1 MKKVRVEMYTIKGA
15 YAEALITIDNLDP
28 DAVTQLY
35 GLLNAKAAEGSKVAI
50 MPDGHPGKDCLVGFT
65 QTFDEDTEVR
75 LVPNFVG
82 GDIACGV
89 FAWPIGKNMPDL
101 QKLDDFIKRNI
112 PNGSRGYLATVNRFV
127 TDEDRSLFETAD
139 ERLSKLEV
147 RVFGREQ
154 ERIPAVMQLC
164 SLGSGN
170 HFISLERSEKTGEIY
185 LLIHSGSR
193 QFGKSVCRLFQKLA
207 ADQHPTGNAKGL
219 EYLSPSDD
227 GFEAYLDFMDI
238 GIRLAA
244 RNKEIMAQ
252 EIMTFLGVE
261 EKDGAIKTNHNYY
274 DREAR
279 TIRKGAV
286 SAKKDELFLC
296 PINMRDGTLICRG
309 KGNIDW
315 NQSAPHGAGRLMSR
329 ADAKELL
336 DIESVR
342 ATLGDLFTTTVDSSL
357 DEAPDAY
364 KSFDFIHE
372 HITSTAE
379 VADRLIPLYNF
390 KG

>member
-1 MKKVRVEMYTIKGA
+1 MYTVKGA
-15 YAEALITIDNLDP
+15 YAEALITIDDLDP
-28 DAVTQLY
+28 EALTQLY
-35 GLLNAKAAEGSKVAI
+35 GLLNAKASEGSKVAI

-65 QTFDEDTEVR
+65 QRFDEDAEVR

-89 FAWPIGKNMPDL
+89 FAWPIGMDAPKL

-112 PNGSRGYLATVNRFV
+112 PNGSRGYPTSVNRFV
-127 TDEDRSLFETAD
+127 NDADRAVFDAAD
-139 ERLSKLEV
+139 ERLAKLEM

-154 ERIPAVMQLC
+154 ERIPAAQQLC

-193 QFGKSVCRLFQKLA
+193 QFGKSICRVFQKLA
-207 ADQHPTGNAKGL
+207 ADQHPTGNPKGL
-219 EYLSPSDD
+219 EYLSPWDD

-252 EIMTFLGVE
+252 EIMEFLGVD
-261 EKDGAIKTNHNYY
+261 EKGETIKTNHNYY
-274 DREAR
+274 DRMER

-286 SAKKDELFLC
+286 SAKKGELHLC
-296 PINMRDGTLICRG
+296 PINMRDGTFICRG
-309 KGNIDW
+309 KGNGDW
-315 NQSAPHGAGRLMSR
+315 NESAPHGAGRLMSR
-329 ADAKELL
+329 SEAKELF

-364 KSFDFIHE
+364 KSFDFIRR
-372 HITSTAE
+372 HITPTADI
-379 VADRLIPLYNF
+379 VDRLVPVYNF

>member
-1 MKKVRVEMYTIKGA
+1 MYTVKGA
-15 YAEALITIDNLDP
+15 FADALITIDDLDP
-28 DAVTQLY
+28 EALTQLY
-35 GLLNAKAAEGSKVAI
+35 GLLNAKASEGSKVAI

-65 QTFDEDTEVR
+65 QRFDEDAEVR

-89 FAWPIGKNMPDL
+89 FAWPIGMDAPKL

-112 PNGSRGYLATVNRFV
+112 PNGSRGYPTSVNRFV
-127 TDEDRSLFETAD
+127 NDADRAVFDAAD
-139 ERLSKLEV
+139 ERLAKLEM

-193 QFGKSVCRLFQKLA
+193 QFGKSVCRLFQKMA

-219 EYLSPSDD
+219 EYLSPWDD

-252 EIMTFLGVE
+252 EIMEFLGVD
-261 EKDGAIKTNHNYY
+261 EKGEAIKTNHN
-274 DREAR
+274 
-279 TIRKGAV
+279 
-286 SAKKDELFLC
+286 
-296 PINMRDGTLICRG
+296 
-309 KGNIDW
+309 
-315 NQSAPHGAGRLMSR
+315 
-329 ADAKELL
+329 
-336 DIESVR
+336 
-342 ATLGDLFTTTVDSSL
+342 
-357 DEAPDAY
+357 
-364 KSFDFIHE
+364 
-372 HITSTAE
+372 
-379 VADRLIPLYNF
+379 
-390 KG
+390 

>member
-1 MKKVRVEMYTIKGA
+1 MYTIKGA
-15 YAEALITIDNLDP
+15 YAGALITIDNLDP

-35 GLLNAKAAEGSKVAI
+35 GLLNAKASEGSKVAI

-65 QTFDEDTEVR
+65 QKFDDDAEVR

-89 FAWPIGKNMPDL
+89 FAWPIGKDAPDL
-101 QKLDDFIKRNI
+101 RKLDDFIKKNI
-112 PNGSRGYLATVNRFV
+112 PNGSRGYPVSVDRFA
-127 TDEDRSLFETAD
+127 TDEDKAIFDAAD
-139 ERLSKLEV
+139 DRLAKLET

-154 ERIPAVMQLC
+154 ERIPAAMQLC

-170 HFISLERSEKTGEIY
+170 HFISLERSERTGEIY

-193 QFGKSVCRLFQKLA
+193 QFGKSVCRLFQKMA

-219 EYLSPSDD
+219 EYLSPWDD

-252 EIMTFLGVE
+252 EIMSFIGVE

-274 DREAR
+274 DRNER

-286 SAKKDELFLC
+286 SARTGELFLC

-309 KGNIDW
+309 RGNPEW
-315 NQSAPHGAGRLMSR
+315 NESAPHGAGRLMSR
-329 ADAKELL
+329 GEAKELL
-336 DIESVR
+336 DVVSVR

-364 KSFDFIHE
+364 KSFDFIKG
-372 HITSTAE
+372 HIEPTAE
-379 VADRLIPLYNF
+379 VADRLVPLYNF

>member
-1 MKKVRVEMYTIKGA
+1 MYKIKGA

-35 GLLNAKAAEGSKVAI
+35 GLLNAKASEGSKVAI

-65 QTFDEDTEVR
+65 QTFDEDAEVR

-89 FAWPIGKNMPDL
+89 FAWPIGKDAPDL
-101 QKLDDFIKRNI
+101 RKLDDFIKKNI
-112 PNGSRGYLATVNRFV
+112 PNGSRGYPVSMNRFAS
-127 TDEDRSLFETAD
+127 DEDKTIFAAAD
-139 ERLSKLEV
+139 DRLAKLET
-147 RVFGREQ
+147 RLFGREQ

-193 QFGKSVCRLFQKLA
+193 QFGKSVCRVFQKLA
-207 ADQHPTGNAKGL
+207 AEQHPTGNAKGL
-219 EYLSPSDD
+219 EYLSPRDD

-274 DREAR
+274 DREER

-286 SAKKDELFLC
+286 SAKNGELFLC

-342 ATLGDLFTTTVDSSL
+342 ATLGDLFTTTVNSSL

-364 KSFDFIHE
+364 KRFDFICE
-372 HITSTAE
+372 RR
-379 VADRLIPLYNF
+379 VQY
-390 KG
+390 

>member
-1 MKKVRVEMYTIKGA
+1 MYTIKGK
-15 YAEALITIDNLDP
+15 YAGALITIDNLDP

-35 GLLNAKAAEGSKVAI
+35 GLLKAEASEGSKVVI

-65 QTFDEDTEVR
+65 QKFDDDAEVR

-89 FAWPIGKNMPDL
+89 FAWPIGKDAPDL
-101 QKLDDFIKRNI
+101 RKLDDFIKKNI
-112 PNGSRGYLATVNRFV
+112 PNGSRGYPMSVNRFA
-127 TDEDRSLFETAD
+127 TDEDKAIFAAAD
-139 ERLSKLEV
+139 DRLAKLET
-147 RVFGREQ
+147 RIFGREQ
-154 ERIPAVMQLC
+154 ERIPAAMQLC

-170 HFISLERSEKTGEIY
+170 HFISLERSERTGEIY

-193 QFGKSVCRLFQKLA
+193 QFGKSVCRLFQKMA

-219 EYLSPSDD
+219 EYLSPGDD
-227 GFEAYLDFMDI
+227 GFEAYLDFMYV

-252 EIMTFLGVE
+252 EIMSFIGVE

-274 DREAR
+274 DREER

-315 NQSAPHGAGRLMSR
+315 NQSAPHGAGRRMSR
-329 ADAKELL
+329 ADAKGQL
-336 DIESVR
+336 DIGSVR
-342 ATLGDLFTTTVDSSL
+342 ATLGDLFTTTVSL
-357 DEAPDAY
+357 DEAPGAY
-364 KSFDFIHE
+364 KRFDFIRE
-372 HITSTAE
+372 HITPTAE
-379 VADRLIPLYNF
+379 VIDRLVPLYNF

>member
-1 MKKVRVEMYTIKGA
+1 MYTIKGA
-15 YAEALITIDNLDP
+15 YAGALITIDNLDP

-65 QTFDEDTEVR
+65 QKFDDDAEVR

-89 FAWPIGKNMPDL
+89 FAWPIGTVAPDL
-101 QKLDDFIKRNI
+101 NALDEFIKRNI
-112 PNGSRGYLATVNRFV
+112 PNGSRGYANAVNCFA
-127 TDEDRSLFETAD
+127 TDEDRAVFDVAD
-139 ERLSKLEV
+139 ERLAKFETRIL
-147 RVFGREQ
+147 GREQ
-154 ERIPAVMQLC
+154 ERIPAAMQLC

-185 LLIHSGSR
+185 LLVHSGSR
-193 QFGKSVCRLFQKLA
+193 QFGKSVCKVFQKMA
-207 ADQHPTGNAKGL
+207 AEQHPTGNAKGL
-219 EYLSPSDD
+219 EYLSPWDD
-227 GFEAYLDFMDI
+227 GFEAYLDFMDV

-252 EIMTFLGVE
+252 EIMTFLGVD
-261 EKDGAIKTNHNYY
+261 EKDGTIKTNHNYY
-274 DREAR
+274 DRGER
-279 TIRKGAV
+279 TVRKGAV

-296 PINMRDGTLICRG
+296 PINMRDGTFVCRG
-309 KGNIDW
+309 KGNDDW

-336 DIESVR
+336 DVGSVR
-342 ATLGDLFTTTVDSSL
+342 ATLGELFTTTVDSSL

-364 KSFDFIHE
+364 KSFDFIRE
-372 HITSTAE
+372 HITPTAE
-379 VADRLIPLYNF
+379 VIDRLVPLYNF

>member
-1 MKKVRVEMYTIKGA
+1 MYTIKGA
-15 YAEALITIDNLDP
+15 CAGALITIDDFDS

-65 QTFDEDTEVR
+65 QKFDEDAEVR

-89 FAWPIGKNMPDL
+89 FAWPIGRETPDL
-101 QKLDDFIKRNI
+101 NALDNFIKRHI
-112 PNGSRGYLATVNRFV
+112 PNGSRGYANTVNRFA
-127 TDEDRSLFETAD
+127 TDEDREVFNAAD
-139 ERLSKLEV
+139 ERLSRLEE
-147 RVFGREQ
+147 RVFGQVQ
-154 ERIPAVMQLC
+154 ERIPAAMQLC

-170 HFISLERSEKTGEIY
+170 HFISLERSEKTNEIY
-185 LLIHSGSR
+185 LLVHSGSR
-193 QFGKSVCRLFQKLA
+193 QFGKSVCRVFQKMA
-207 ADQHPTGNAKGL
+207 ADQHPSGNAKGL

-244 RNKEIMAQ
+244 RNKEVMAQ
-252 EIMTFLGVE
+252 EIMSFLGVN
-261 EKDGAIKTNHNYY
+261 EKEGAIKTNHNYY
-274 DREAR
+274 DRNER

-309 KGNIDW
+309 KGNNDW

-329 ADAKELL
+329 AAAKELL
-336 DIESVR
+336 DIKSVR
-342 ATLGDLFTTTVDSSL
+342 ATLGELFTTTVDSSL

-364 KSFDFIHE
+364 KSFDFICE
-372 HITSTAE
+372 HITPTAE
-379 VADRLIPLYNF
+379 VADRLRPLYNF

>member
-1 MKKVRVEMYTIKGA
+1 MYTIKGA
-15 YAEALITIDNLDP
+15 CAEALITIDDLDSE
-28 DAVTQLY
+28 ALTQLY
-35 GLLNAKAAEGSKVAI
+35 GLLNAKAAEGSHVAI

-65 QTFDEDTEVR
+65 QKFDDNAEVR

-89 FAWPIGKNMPDL
+89 FAWPIGKDAPDL
-101 QKLDDFIKRNI
+101 RKLDDFIKKNI
-112 PNGSRGYLATVNRFV
+112 PNGSRGYPVSVNRFA
-127 TDEDRSLFETAD
+127 TDEDKAIFAAAD
-139 ERLSKLEV
+139 DRLAKLET
-147 RVFGREQ
+147 RIFGREQ
-154 ERIPAVMQLC
+154 ERIPAAMQLC

-170 HFISLERSEKTGEIY
+170 HFISLERSERTGEIY

-193 QFGKSVCRLFQKLA
+193 QFGKSVCRLFQKMA

-219 EYLSPSDD
+219 EYLSPGDD

-244 RNKEIMAQ
+244 RNKEIMVQ
-252 EIMTFLGVE
+252 EIMSFIGVE

-274 DREAR
+274 DRNER

-286 SAKKDELFLC
+286 SAKKGELFLC
-296 PINMRDGTLICRG
+296 PINMCDGTFVCKG
-309 KGNIDW
+309 KGNDDW
-315 NQSAPHGAGRLMSR
+315 NQSAPHGAGRRMSR
-329 ADAKELL
+329 ADAKERL
-336 DIESVR
+336 DVGSVR
-342 ATLGDLFTTTVDSSL
+342 ATLGELFTTTVGSSL

-364 KSFDFIHE
+364 KSLDFIKG
-372 HITSTAE
+372 HIEPTAE

>member
-1 MKKVRVEMYTIKGA
+1 MYTIKGE
-15 YAEALITIDNLDP
+15 YAGALITIDDLDS
-28 DAVTQLY
+28 DAVAQLY
-35 GLLNAKAAEGSKVAI
+35 GLLNAKASEGSKVAI

-65 QTFDEDTEVR
+65 QKFDDDAKVR

-89 FAWPIGKNMPDL
+89 FAWPIGKDAPDL
-101 QKLDDFIKRNI
+101 RKLDDFIKKNI
-112 PNGSRGYLATVNRFV
+112 PNGSRGYSVSVNRFA
-127 TDEDRSLFETAD
+127 TDEDRAIFAAAD
-139 ERLSKLEV
+139 DRLAKLET
-147 RVFGREQ
+147 RIFGREQ
-154 ERIPAVMQLC
+154 ERIPAAMQLC

-170 HFISLERSEKTGEIY
+170 HFISLERSERTGEIY

-193 QFGKSVCRLFQKLA
+193 QFGKSVCRLFQKMA

-219 EYLSPSDD
+219 EYLSPGDD
-227 GFEAYLDFMDI
+227 GFEAYLDFMYI

-252 EIMTFLGVE
+252 EIMSFIGVE

-274 DREAR
+274 DREER

-315 NQSAPHGAGRLMSR
+315 NQSAPHGAGRRMSR
-329 ADAKELL
+329 ADAKGQL

-342 ATLGDLFTTTVDSSL
+342 ATLGDLFTTTVSL
-357 DEAPDAY
+357 DEAPGAY
-364 KSFDFIHE
+364 KRFDFIRE
-372 HITSTAE
+372 HITPTAE
-379 VADRLIPLYNF
+379 VADRLVPLYNF

>member
-1 MKKVRVEMYTIKGA
+1 MYTIKGA
-15 YAEALITIDNLDP
+15 CAEALITIDDLDP
-28 DAVTQLY
+28 EALTQLY
-35 GLLNAKAAEGSKVAI
+35 GLLNAKAAEGSHVAI

-65 QTFDEDTEVR
+65 QRFGEDAEVR

-89 FAWPIGKNMPDL
+89 FAWPIGMDAPKL

-112 PNGSRGYLATVNRFV
+112 PNGSRGYPTSVNRFV
-127 TDEDRSLFETAD
+127 NDADRAVFDAAD
-139 ERLSKLEV
+139 ERLAKLEM

-154 ERIPAVMQLC
+154 ERIPAAQQLC

-193 QFGKSVCRLFQKLA
+193 QFGKSICKVFQKLA
-207 ADQHPTGNAKGL
+207 ADQHPTGNPKGL
-219 EYLSPSDD
+219 EYLSPWDD
-227 GFEAYLDFMDI
+227 GFESYLDFMDI

-252 EIMTFLGVE
+252 EIMEFLGVD
-261 EKDGAIKTNHNYY
+261 EKGEAIKTNHNFY
-274 DREAR
+274 DRMER

-286 SAKKDELFLC
+286 SAKKGELHLC
-296 PINMRDGTLICRG
+296 PINMRDGTFICRG
-309 KGNIDW
+309 KGNGDW
-315 NQSAPHGAGRLMSR
+315 NESAPHGAGRLMSR
-329 ADAKELL
+329 SEAKELF

-342 ATLGDLFTTTVDSSL
+342 ATLGNLFTTTVDSSL

-364 KSFDFIHE
+364 KSFDFIRE
-372 HITSTAE
+372 HIMPTGDVVDQLTP
-379 VADRLIPLYNF
+379 IYNF

>member
-1 MKKVRVEMYTIKGA
+1 MYTIKGA
-15 YAEALITIDNLDP
+15 CAEALITIDDLDSE
-28 DAVTQLY
+28 ALTQLY
-35 GLLNAKAAEGSKVAI
+35 GLLNAKAAEGSHVAI

-65 QTFDEDTEVR
+65 QKFDDNAEVR

-89 FAWPIGKNMPDL
+89 FAWPIGKDAPDL
-101 QKLDDFIKRNI
+101 RKLDDFIKKNI
-112 PNGSRGYLATVNRFV
+112 PNGSRGYPVSVNRFV
-127 TDEDRSLFETAD
+127 TDEDKAIFDAAD
-139 ERLSKLEV
+139 DRLAKLETH
-147 RVFGREQ
+147 VFGREQ

-193 QFGKSVCRLFQKLA
+193 QFGKSVCRVFQKLA
-207 ADQHPTGNAKGL
+207 AKQHPTGNAKGL
-219 EYLSPSDD
+219 EYLSPCDD
-227 GFEAYLDFMDI
+227 GFEAYLNFMDI

-252 EIMTFLGVE
+252 EIMTFLGVD

-274 DREAR
+274 DREER

-286 SAKKDELFLC
+286 SAKNGELFLC
-296 PINMRDGTLICRG
+296 PINMRDGTLICQG
-309 KGNIDW
+309 KGNDDW
-315 NQSAPHGAGRLMSR
+315 NRSAPHGAGRLMSR
-329 ADAKELL
+329 ADAKELF

-342 ATLGDLFTTTVDSSL
+342 ATLGDLFTTTVGSSL
-357 DEAPDAY
+357 DEAPGAY
-364 KSFDFIHE
+364 KSFDFIRR
-372 HITSTAE
+372 HITPTADI
-379 VADRLIPLYNF
+379 VDRLVPVYNF

>member
-1 MKKVRVEMYTIKGA
+1 MYTIKGA
-15 YAEALITIDNLDP
+15 CAEALITIDDLVP
-28 DAVTQLY
+28 EALTQLY
-35 GLLNAKAAEGSKVAI
+35 GLLNAEASKGSKVAI

-170 HFISLERSEKTGEIY
+170 HFISLERSEKMDEIY

-207 ADQHPTGNAKGL
+207 ADQHTTGNAKGL
-219 EYLSPSDD
+219 EYLSPWDD

-244 RNKEIMAQ
+244 RNKEIMAK
-252 EIMTFLGVE
+252 EIMMFLGVE

-274 DREAR
+274 DREER

-286 SAKKDELFLC
+286 SAKNGELFLC

-342 ATLGDLFTTTVDSSL
+342 ATLGDLFTTTVGSSL

>member
-1 MKKVRVEMYTIKGA
+1 MYTIKGE
-15 YAEALITIDNLDP
+15 YAGALITIDNLGT

-65 QTFDEDTEVR
+65 QKFDDDAEVR

-89 FAWPIGKNMPDL
+89 FAWPIGKDAPNL
-101 QKLDDFIKRNI
+101 RKLDDFIKKNI
-112 PNGSRGYLATVNRFV
+112 PNGSRGYPMSVNRFA
-127 TDEDRSLFETAD
+127 TDEDKAIFAAAD
-139 ERLSKLEV
+139 ERLSKFEM

-154 ERIPAVMQLC
+154 ERIPAAMQLC

-170 HFISLERSEKTGEIY
+170 HFISLERSERTGEIY

-193 QFGKSVCRLFQKLA
+193 QFGKSVGRLFQKMA

-219 EYLSPSDD
+219 EYLSPRDD

-252 EIMTFLGVE
+252 EIMSFIGVE

-274 DREAR
+274 DRNER

-286 SAKKDELFLC
+286 SAKKGELFLC

-336 DIESVR
+336 DVESVR
-342 ATLGDLFTTTVDSSL
+342 ATLGELFTTTVDSSL
-357 DEAPDAY
+357 DEAPDVY
-364 KSFDFIHE
+364 KSYDFIRE
-372 HITSTAE
+372 HITPTAE
-379 VADRLIPLYNF
+379 VIDRLVPLYNF

>member
-1 MKKVRVEMYTIKGA
+1 MYTIKGE
-15 YAEALITIDNLDP
+15 YAGALITIDNLGT

-35 GLLNAKAAEGSKVAI
+35 GLLNAKASEGSKVAI

-65 QTFDEDTEVR
+65 QKFDDDAKVR

-89 FAWPIGKNMPDL
+89 FAWPIGKDAPDL
-101 QKLDDFIKRNI
+101 RKLDDFIKKNI
-112 PNGSRGYLATVNRFV
+112 PNGSRGYSVSVNRFA
-127 TDEDRSLFETAD
+127 TDEDKAMFAAAD
-139 ERLSKLEV
+139 DRLAKLET
-147 RVFGREQ
+147 RIFGRVQ
-154 ERIPAVMQLC
+154 ERIPAAMQLC

-170 HFISLERSEKTGEIY
+170 HFISLERSERTGEIY

-193 QFGKSVCRLFQKLA
+193 QFGKSVCRLFQKMA

-219 EYLSPSDD
+219 EYLSPGDD

-252 EIMTFLGVE
+252 EIMSFIGVE

-274 DREAR
+274 DREER

-286 SAKKDELFLC
+286 SAKKDELFFC

-315 NQSAPHGAGRLMSR
+315 NQSAPHGAGRRMSR
-329 ADAKELL
+329 ADAKGQL

-342 ATLGDLFTTTVDSSL
+342 ATLGDLFTTTVSL
-357 DEAPDAY
+357 DEAPGAY
-364 KSFDFIHE
+364 KRFDFIKG
-372 HITSTAE
+372 HIEPTAE
-379 VADRLIPLYNF
+379 VADRLVPLYNF

>member
-1 MKKVRVEMYTIKGA
+1 MYTINGA
-15 YAEALITIDNLDP
+15 YANALITIDNLDP
-28 DAVTQLY
+28 DAVKQLY
-35 GLLNAKAAEGSKVAI
+35 GLLNAKASEGSKVAI

-65 QTFDEDTEVR
+65 QKFDDDAEVR

-342 ATLGDLFTTTVDSSL
+342 ATLGDLFTTTVGSSL